1 MTENIVY
8 WYTEDDVFEA
18 LRERIFTKEV
28 RELFGDADEF
38 RLMVQA
44 FAELTHTEEII
55 VFGKIYY
62 QNELRR
68 ILCDELDSSTVIDA
82 YELFKNQYH
91 SKGAKLLAWLILRE
105 HLTQDELVGL
115 MVEYDL
121 GRGAWMYF
129 GSQKREPCK
138 NFYMVPNEIMRLG
151 LSVGEIA
158 VYNYLMYCEDHKT
171 YQCYPSYRKMG
182 EALGLTRKTVMKYVR
197 SLEEKCLIT
206 TEHTT
211 ITLKSGKKQN
221 GNLLYTIRPI
231 KEAVD
236 YFYAQ
241 QLRKAERETA
251 KLNAIRKLEE
261 YDRKHGISDTSR
273 SSLFEAG

>member
-1 MTENIVY
+1 MNKNSITNY
-8 WYTEDDVFEA
+8 LKKPDVSKRF
-18 LRERIFTKEV
+18 
-28 RELFGDADEF
+28 
-38 RLMVQA
+38 
-44 FAELTHTEEII
+44 
-55 VFGKIYY
+55 Y
-62 QNELRR
+62 Q
-68 ILCDELDSSTVIDA
+68 
-82 YELFKNQYH
+82 
-91 SKGAKLLAWLILRE
+91 
-105 HLTQDELVGL
+105 
-115 MVEYDL
+115 
-121 GRGAWMYF
+121 
-129 GSQKREPCK
+129 
-138 NFYMVPNEIMRLG
+138 VPNEIMRLG

-211 ITLKSGKKQN
+211 ITLKSGKRQN

-236 YFYAQ
+236 YFNAQ
-241 QLRKAERETA
+241 QLRKTEQQTA
-251 KLNAIRKLEE
+251 RLNAIRRLEE
-261 YDRKHGISDTSR
+261 YDRKHGIIGGNW